1 MEVISSLVQ
10 FFQDLITNGP
20 SNLVSMLMS
29 VLPLSPFQ
37 PYISAFENLPYI
49 GWINWFVPVQGYLI
63 VWGAW
68 LSAVSLHFF
77 YSAIL
82 RWLNMIQ

>member
-1 MEVISSLVQ
+1 MEILSDLVS
-10 FFQDLITNGP
+10 FFRELFTAGP
-20 SNLVSMLMS
+20 SGFIS
-29 VLPLSPFQ
+29 VLTSILPLSPFQ
-37 PYISAFENLPYI
+37 PYISYFSSLPYI

-68 LSAVSLHFF
+68 IGAVGLYYI

-82 RWLNMIQ
+82 RWIRVIE